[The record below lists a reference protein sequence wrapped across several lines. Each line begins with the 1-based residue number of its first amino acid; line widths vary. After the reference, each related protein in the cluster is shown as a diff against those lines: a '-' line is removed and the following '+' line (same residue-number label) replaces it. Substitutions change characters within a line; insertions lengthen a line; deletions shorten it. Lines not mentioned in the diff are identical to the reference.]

1 MTRPLARLALIV
13 TLFASSHAALAHGV
27 LVVDQAG
34 GAGSD
39 VTEILDAIAIAAPG
53 DTILVR
59 NGSYLPF
66 TIDALPVSVIAEL
79 GATVTVNGEIRVQ
92 NLDDGQTVLL
102 RGLTTGTPSVYGFAG
117 VENLGALRIEDCEF
131 TAGFPPEPFF
141 GIGADGMH
149 LWKCA
154 DVVVTRCQ
162 ILGGNGTQGLITQGV
177 GGAGV
182 RAYKSMVTIHG
193 SSLTGG
199 KGGLAGLAGG
209 QLGGAGLRVE
219 KGSLVFASDCELQG
233 GPGGDVVGPDGCG
246 VPGTGGWAI
255 YFLAI
260 AGNDATAITLDCTL
274 TPGAGG
280 EDAGGTTPPCPPGAT
295 GQLVDTDGEWTYLP
309 LPGAGR
315 ALSAQAPVREGEDVD
330 LLFVGQPA
338 DTAFL
343 LASPFTEHIWLA
355 NYQGTLLVPVGSPL
369 FAVGVVQASGSL
381 GVTTPMPPLPPALES
396 LSLHLQSVYQPGGG
410 GTALGGGTDLVAL
423 DASF

>member
-1 MTRPLARLALIV
+1 MRGAIAGLTLGF
-13 TLFASSHAALAHGV
+13 TLFASSHAVLAQAV

-39 VTEILDAIAIAAPG
+39 VTEIRDAIEIAGPG

-59 NGSYLPF
+59 GGSYLPF
-66 TIDALPVSVIAEL
+66 TIDALPVSVIADL

-92 NLDDGQTVLL
+92 NLGDGQTVLL

-117 VENLGALRIEDCEF
+117 VDNLGALRIEDCEF
-131 TAGFPPEPFF
+131 RAGFPPEPFF

-154 DVVVTRCQ
+154 DVVITRCQ
-162 ILGGNGTQGLITQGV
+162 ILGGDGTQGLITQGV

-219 KGSLVFASDCELQG
+219 KECLVFLSGCELQG
-233 GPGGDVVGPDGCG
+233 GSGGDVAVSDGCG

-255 YFLAI
+255 HFVFTM
-260 AGNDATAITLDCTL
+260 GNNSTAITLDCTL

-309 LPGAGR
+309 LTGAGR
-315 ALSAQAPVREGEDVD
+315 ALSAQAPVREGEDVE
-330 LLFVGQPA
+330 LLFMGQPE

-343 LASPFTEHIWLA
+343 LASPFTEHIWLS
-355 NYQGTLLVPVGSPL
+355 NYQGTLLVPAGSPL

-381 GVTTPMPPLPPALES
+381 GLTTPMPPLPPALES